1 MDRRGR
7 GIVSLASNAVAGRAA
22 HINWYYYGPE
32 AERQYLVL
40 SRVATHHPSLLR
52 GLVRCCPPIVRMDR
66 RDRGIVSLASNA
78 VAGRAAYERRS
89 GWPSRAYS
97 PPR

>member
-32 AERQYLVL
+32 AERQYFLGLQHITLVYYVDL
-40 SRVATHHPSLLR
+40 YVVAPL
-52 GLVRCCPPIVRMDR
+52 
-66 RDRGIVSLASNA
+66 
-78 VAGRAAYERRS
+78 
-89 GWPSRAYS
+89 
-97 PPR
+97 

>member
-32 AERQYLVL
+32 RQYFIALQHIALVYYVDL
-40 SRVATHHPSLLR
+40 CVVAPLEYEWTA
-52 GLVRCCPPIVRMDR
+52 VIE
-66 RDRGIVSLASNA
+66 VS
-78 VAGRAAYERRS
+78 YP
-89 GWPSRAYS
+89 WPRT
-97 PPR
+97 P